1 MSGSEFRKMRE
12 GLSYLP
18 YGEKRI
24 SMRNE
29 VEHQKF
35 KRGFIILPSPV
46 NFVDILSNGEV
57 ENLSPQRRGEKLKAE
72 VFTSALNFIF
82 VELKPDLFTQPI
94 NLTNTLFA

>member
-18 YGEKRI
+18 CGEKRI

-46 NFVDILSNGEV
+46 NCVDILSNGEV
-57 ENLSPQRRGEKLKAE
+57 ENLSPLRGEK
-72 VFTSALNFIF
+72 NFNANK
-82 VELKPDLFTQPI
+82 VEH
-94 NLTNTLFA
+94 